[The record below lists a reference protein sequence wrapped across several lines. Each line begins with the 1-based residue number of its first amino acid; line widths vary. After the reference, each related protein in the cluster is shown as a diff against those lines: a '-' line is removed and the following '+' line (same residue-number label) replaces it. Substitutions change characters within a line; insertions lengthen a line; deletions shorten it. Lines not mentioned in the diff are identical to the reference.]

1 MSLNYVAASVH
12 YGSSRQQGTEEGLGE
27 VVREACGHAAAAA
40 DACKQLTR
48 KQQQL
53 ERQSVVSSSSSSSK
67 QQQQQ
72 QQQQS
77 IIIII
82 KSPGVMA
89 QYLVE

>member
-48 KQQQL
+48 KQQQQ
-53 ERQSVVSSSSSSSK
+53 QSIK

-72 QQQQS
+72 AGVGANSSESAFKSHSKLSSQRTYSTVQQ
-77 IIIII
+77 
-82 KSPGVMA
+82 
-89 QYLVE
+89 